1 MNFSKGPSLI
11 LNSGS
16 LNASSLTVQDKF
28 GKYSTGYVVG
38 KGNRSFIELKRII
51 DQLIK
56 DNKLVGVKMPW
67 IEDENTGMVSIFSS
81 NKKVIPVLT
90 NDDKKA
96 DAKLVRDGQFCKLN
110 VTPAAYCMEEVVA
123 FRLPD
128 GSTGTQEVKKT
139 GVKLFLNGIK
149 LLDNQQDEELF

>member
-1 MNFSKGPSLI
+1 MELFKGPSVI

-16 LNASSLTVQDKF
+16 INASSLGKADKF

-38 KGNRSFIELKRII
+38 KGNRSFLELRRIV

-56 DNKLVGVKMPW
+56 NRYLSGVKLPW
-67 IEDENTGMVSIFSS
+67 IEDESTGMVSIFSS
-81 NKKVIPVLT
+81 NKKVIPIIT
-90 NDDKKA
+90 NDEKKA
-96 DAKLVRDGQFCKLN
+96 DVSLVRDGTFCKLN
-110 VTPAAYCMEEVVA
+110 VTPAAYEMSEVVA

-128 GSTGTQEVKKT
+128 GSHGTQEVKKA